1 MHLIAI
7 NSIETV
13 GCRTAEPIDEETWGN
28 WKAQECPKEDPWI
41 TKGWTQQEIDDWL
54 AKKKEKNKEKKKRA
68 REKKAEEM
76 ERSQMALEDPA
87 KQWTVVTLET

>member
-13 GCRTAEPIDEETWGN
+13 GWRTAEPIDEETWGN

-54 AKKKEKNKEKKKRA
+54 AKKKEKTKRKRKEPGRRRLKRWSA
-68 REKKAEEM
+68 
-76 ERSQMALEDPA
+76 A
-87 KQWTVVTLET
+87 KWLWKTLLSSGQL